1 MDGTFVTAILLTTIA
16 GLSTT
21 LGSLV
26 AILYTNPSHRFM
38 AFTLGFSAGVMVF
51 VSFVELLKTG
61 IESTGF
67 EIAVVSFFCGMA
79 LMFLVDYLLPHTY
92 ILEPVQGGNRAR
104 LKRLSLLIALGVGIH
119 NLPEGMVTFV
129 GTLKDADLGV
139 ALMFAIAVHNIPE
152 GMAVAVPVYAAT
164 GSRFRA
170 FGWSFLSGVSE
181 PIGAL
186 MAGLFLYKFMSD
198 ILLGMM
204 LSLVAGFMVFIS
216 LDELLPSSYSYR
228 CEHVAIAGVMAGMA
242 VMAFSLYFFL

>member
-1 MDGTFVTAILLTTIA
+1 MEGTFLTAILLTTIA

-21 LGSLV
+21 VGSLV
-26 AILYTNPSHRFM
+26 ALIHTEPSHRFM

-51 VSFVELLKTG
+51 VSFVELLATG

-67 EIAVVSFFCGMA
+67 GVAVGSFFCGMA
-79 LMFLVDYLLPHTY
+79 LMFLIDYLLPHTY
-92 ILEPVQGGNRAR
+92 ILEPVQETKNAR
-104 LKRLSLLIALGVGIH
+104 LKRLSILIAIGVGIH

-129 GTLKDADLGV
+129 GALKDTDLGI

-152 GMAVAVPVYAAT
+152 GMAVAVPVYAVT

-181 PIGAL
+181 PVGAL
-186 MAGLFLYKFMSD
+186 LAWLFLYRFMGEMLAG
-198 ILLGMM
+198 IM

-216 LDELLPSSYSYR
+216 FDELLPSSYSYR

-242 VMAFSLYFFL
+242 VMAFSLYLFL